1 MRKLVKSSLHFTKK
15 LTAVVPFAF
24 ATMLLAAMASCAQEY
39 DPNKKTTVV
48 APDFAIYDKYVD
60 GFLNARCGTLD
71 CHGQPGRPFRSYGY
85 RGLRIF
91 KADGGLV
98 PGQGTGTSTAE
109 ERLSNYYSIIA
120 LEPEEMSRVIA
131 RNGERPDTLLFLRKP
146 LLFERHKGG
155 PALSVE
161 DSGYACLVAWLRAE
175 PGKPFGEDPLTAG
188 GPKACAA
195 ALQFK

>member
-1 MRKLVKSSLHFTKK
+1 MRLHGKA
-15 LTAVVPFAF
+15 LLPALAPVAVGLF
-24 ATMLLAAMASCAQEY
+24 LLGSVVSCAEDY

-48 APDFAIYDKYVD
+48 APDFAIYEQYVD

-98 PGQGTGTSTAE
+98 PGQGTGTSTLE
-109 ERLSNYYSIIA
+109 ERRSNYYSIIA

-131 RNGERPDTLLFLRKP
+131 RNGERPESLLFVRKP
-146 LLFERHKGG
+146 LLLERHKGG
-155 PALSVE
+155 PAISVE
-161 DSGYACLVAWLRAE
+161 DSGYRCIAAWLRAE
-175 PGKPFGEDPLTAG
+175 PGKPFGADPLTAE
-188 GPKACAA
+188 GPGDCQKA
-195 ALQFK
+195 LSFK

>member
-1 MRKLVKSSLHFTKK
+1 MLPTLVRSWKK
-15 LTAVVPFAF
+15 IAFLGPFVGIALLSG
-24 ATMLLAAMASCAQEY
+24 ATSSCAEEY
-39 DPNKKTTVV
+39 DPGKKTTVV
-48 APDFAIYDKYVD
+48 APDFATYDKYVD

-98 PGQGTGTSTAE
+98 PGQGTSTSTPE

-131 RNGERPDTLLFLRKP
+131 RNGERPETLLFVRKP
-146 LLFERHKGG
+146 LLLERHKGG
-155 PALSVE
+155 PALSIE
-161 DSGYACLVAWLRAE
+161 DNGYKCITAWLRAE
-175 PGKPFGEDPLTAG
+175 PGKPFGEDPLTSG
-188 GPKACAA
+188 GPKVCALAA
-195 ALQFK
+195 ALR